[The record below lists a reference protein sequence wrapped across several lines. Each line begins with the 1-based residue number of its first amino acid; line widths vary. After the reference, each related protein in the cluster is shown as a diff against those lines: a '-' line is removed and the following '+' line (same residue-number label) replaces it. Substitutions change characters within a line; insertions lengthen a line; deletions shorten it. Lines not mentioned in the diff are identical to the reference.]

1 MKERRHMLQALA
13 LCLGLML
20 GSMGADAEAQTAW
33 HVGFTPLKVPNDGEL
48 PLLGGVWYPTREPET
63 RQRLDGFW
71 QDVAAPGAPVA
82 GSKRALIVMSHGG
95 GGWFDSHYDTALA
108 LARAGFVVAAVSHA
122 GDTYKDQSQVLKLW
136 RRPAQLRRLV
146 TFMLESWPAHGQ
158 LDSRHV
164 GAFGFSNGGF
174 TVLVAAGGV
183 PDLRRT
189 TGYCEA
195 HPQHDLCRALKAA
208 GVSPG
213 SIVVPPH
220 AWVADPRIKAIV
232 VAAPAFGFT
241 FDKAGLSSVRVPV
254 QLWGAA
260 EDRHQPN
267 PWYEEAV
274 RKALPKPPEYHVVP
288 GADHYAFL
296 APCSPELAAAAPQI
310 CTDPPGFDRA
320 AFHRSFNAEVV
331 KFFRE
336 TLRSETDRL
345 SGAR

>member
-1 MKERRHMLQALA
+1 MLKGKLTKAMQTRRRTLRTLA
-13 LCLGLML
+13 LCLSLLL
-20 GSMGADAEAQTAW
+20 GSIRADAAAQAAW
-33 HVGFTPLKVPNDGEL
+33 HVGFSPLKVPNDGEL
-48 PLLGGVWYPTREPET
+48 PLLGGVWYPTRAPQM
-63 RQRLDGFW
+63 RQRLDGFR

-82 GSKRALIVMSHGG
+82 GSKRALVVMSHGG

-108 LARAGFVVAAVSHA
+108 LAAAGFVVAAVSHA

-136 RRPAQLRRLV
+136 RRPEQLERLIN
-146 TFMLESWPAHGQ
+146 FMLESWPAHAQ
-158 LDSRHV
+158 LDPMRI

-183 PDLRRT
+183 PDLART
-189 TGYCEA
+189 TGYCEV
-195 HPQHDLCRALKAA
+195 HPAHDLCRALKAA

-220 AWVADPRIKAIV
+220 AWVADPRIRAIV
-232 VAAPAFGFT
+232 VAAPAFGFA
-241 FDKAGLSSVRVPV
+241 FDRAGLASVRVPV

-274 RKALPKPPEYHVVP
+274 RTALPKPPEYHVVP

-296 APCSPELAAAAPQI
+296 APCSAELAAAAPQI
-310 CTDPPGFDRA
+310 CTDPPRFDRA
-320 AFHRSFNAEVV
+320 AFHRTFNAEVV
-331 KFFRE
+331 RFFRE
-336 TLRSETDRL
+336 TLR
-345 SGAR
+345 